1 MTSDSPEIRE
11 LCRKIET
18 AVGRGMHTPAD
29 FDFLSGEI
37 YARTGEYISPT
48 TLKRTW
54 GYLAGV
60 KTIRYSTLEILSR
73 AGGYRSWENYLAERK
88 LYLEPDSGFVSRGI
102 VEAAAL
108 GVGDVVEVGWKPD
121 RRCAFKYLG
130 GERFEVVEAVNTHL
144 LVGDTASVKAFII
157 GEPLILSDLNHLEK
171 AGLTY
176 LCGAGGGLTSLSAYT
191 PSEACSAHLSL

>member
-1 MTSDSPEIRE
+1 MTSSSPEILE

-37 YARTGEYISPT
+37 YSRTGEYISPT

-54 GYLAGV
+54 GYLTGV
-60 KTIRYSTLEILSR
+60 RNIRYSTLEILSR
-73 AGGYRSWENYLAERK
+73 SGGYRSWENYLAERK

-108 GVGDVVEVGWKPD
+108 SEGDIVEVEWKPD

-130 GERFEVVEAVNTHL
+130 GERFSVEEAENTHL
-144 LVGDTASVKAFII
+144 LAGDTASVKTFVL
-157 GEPLILSDLNHLEK
+157 GEPLILSDLSHK
-171 AGLTY
+171 GKSGLTY
-176 LCGAGGGLTSLSAYT
+176 LCGAGGGISALTAYT
-191 PSEACSAHLSL
+191 PSVETH